1 MVQLYNDDS
10 SKILNNLERCRKRK
24 NLVISKI
31 EEEIELSIENAID
44 NLLNVGILSDK
55 DVEKLKFK

>member
-24 NLVISKI
+24 TLVISKI